1 MSIVCQNA
9 HLFFFLSTFFF
20 SIGTKSKNCI
30 VDLAETFFCSHTFSH
45 CTSTAVT
52 TYCDFH
58 DGTKENV
65 QDCLCG
71 AMSCSS
77 STGLFCDAS
86 KGVSGQCAKTSKG
99 PWIVVKKNGKCEDKS
114 VHGALEITDSTK
126 CSEAASMLGKGDG
139 GAPKTKTDS
148 TNPKGTFFF
157 LF

>member
-1 MSIVCQNA
+1 MLT
-9 HLFFFLSTFFF
+9 LFFSLHFFF
-20 SIGTKSKNCI
+20 SLGTKSKNCI
-30 VDLAETFFCSHTFSH
+30 VDLAETLFCSHTFSR

-86 KGVSGQCAKTSKG
+86 KGVLGQCATSSKG
-99 PWIVVKKNGKCEDKS
+99 PWIVVKKNGKCED
-114 VHGALEITDSTK
+114 VHGALVIKDSTK

-148 TNPKGTFFF
+148 SNPKGTFFF